1 MKKFYIFILAFN
13 LTLGSFLMAKPANDF
28 YISNYEIIDLDFLR
42 THYLE
47 IENGRPIQFEA
58 YFSSY
63 KWLKPFDYKERLGL
77 IGFNSNDYNL
87 LQMTLKEKDDFH
99 FSFPILLFHSQVGE
113 LREFEQLTKGERV
126 KVFGRFFK
134 LKKSEYA
141 IEADVIETIQKGGH
155 DRALL
160 VDGRLTP
167 TLTPTETVTNTPGPN
182 LWQRINNAVNP
193 KETAT
198 PTGTVTPEPGK

>member
-1 MKKFYIFILAFN
+1 LKKIYILILAFN
-13 LTLGSFLMAKPANDF
+13 LTLGSFLMAKPSNDF
-28 YISNYEIIDLDFLR
+28 YISNYEVIDLDFLR
-42 THYLE
+42 THYQE

-58 YFSSY
+58 HFSSY

-77 IGFNSNDYNL
+77 IGFNANDYNL

-99 FSFPILLFHSQVGE
+99 YSFPILLFHSQIGE

-126 KVFGRFFK
+126 KVYGRFFN

-155 DRALL
+155 DRAVL
-160 VDGRLTP
+160 VDGRLAPTWTP
-167 TLTPTETVTNTPGPN
+167 TATVTNTPGPN